1 MSFISSPALALYQ
14 LLYRHILEPESK
26 RLQNQVDA
34 ISRENIVRGSP
45 SSSMMVRG
53 VIMSASS
60 RAVGMGAKPVH
71 PELEERLWQLH
82 LAMKSFAVERNH
94 IRHVTSFI
102 IPDEYDE
109 ANYRN
114 ALSDVV
120 VNMIPRLK
128 NLPRTKPEC
137 WFIMGQEAKM
147 NQYFRARDTLE
158 YYIGNLLV
166 FS

>member
-1 MSFISSPALALYQ
+1 MSFTGSAALALYQ
-14 LLYRHILEPESK
+14 LIYRNILEPESK
-26 RLQNQVDA
+26 RLQKQVDA
-34 ISRENIVRGSP
+34 LARENIVRGSS
-45 SSSMMVRG
+45 SSSMIVKG

-60 RAVGMGAKPVH
+60 RAVGIGAKPVH
-71 PELEERLWQLH
+71 PELEDRLWQLH

-102 IPDEYDE
+102 IPDEYDDS
-109 ANYRN
+109 NYRN

-128 NLPRTKPEC
+128 VLPRTRPEC
-137 WFIMGQEAKM
+137 FFIMGQEAKM
-147 NQYFRARDTLE
+147 NQYYRARDTLE